1 MKTLDSTFDKI
12 RDFILG
18 HSSELPNHLELIR
31 QRWSAAFTHMN
42 ECDLKSDRQVA
53 KLLMSNYNIS
63 ERTAYQDIFNAK
75 RLYGGVRK
83 SSKESE
89 RYIASETAKELFGT
103 AWRMFLAT
111 KQYQWYVAAVS
122 QQKMHAKVNGLEK
135 DDPELPDPSKINPP
149 VQILQINIDF
159 LTSQYASMIDL
170 KAKQKLNAL
179 LAQMQEL
186 VNNNRINDY
195 LDVPIEIP
203 HIDEQ

>member
-1 MKTLDSTFDKI
+1 MRALDSTFDKI
-12 RDFILG
+12 RDYVLG
-18 HSSELPNHLELIR
+18 HSSELPEQLELIR

-53 KLLMSNYNIS
+53 KLLMSNYHVS
-63 ERTAYQDIFNAK
+63 ERTAYHDIFNAK

-89 RYIASETAKELFGT
+89 RYIASETSKELFGT

-149 VQILQINIDF
+149 IQILQINFDF
-159 LTSQYASMIDL
+159 LTSQYAPMIDD

-179 LAQMQEL
+179 LSQMQEL
-186 VNNNRINDY
+186 VESSRINDY
-195 LDVPIEIP
+195 LDVPLEIP
-203 HIDEQ
+203 HIEG